1 MGSRRQQVPPPR
13 WKTAVAA
20 GWGSVARRMWL
31 EPAVLVG
38 ASPRSFWMQAAELSA
53 TEQGW
58 PAGGEWEILKPG
70 EYVCLGHSVLHNVNI
85 NNNQAERCFKK

>member
-1 MGSRRQQVPPPR
+1 
-13 WKTAVAA
+13 
-20 GWGSVARRMWL
+20 
-31 EPAVLVG
+31 
-38 ASPRSFWMQAAELSA
+38 MQAAELSV

-85 NNNQAERCFKK
+85 NTIKLKGVLKSDIM